1 MQIHQAIFHIKKVI
15 PLEDCKKM
23 IYYMDKH
30 CKTKAEVM
38 GRNNQPQT
46 DTKTRDVLSHWLNPN
61 DYGAPPY
68 YKIVEDAIKE
78 AMSKYSKHIKF
89 LGRLH
94 LHEVNLLKYEVG
106 NFYIKHVDQ
115 SSAMNRTISIIININ
130 EEYEGGDV
138 VFFNPLNDQPYS
150 KPDLKT
156 GDMILF
162 PSNFLYPHQVT
173 PITKGLRYSIVT
185 WLT

>member
-1 MQIHQAIFHIKKVI
+1 MLVQQAILKIEQVI
-15 PLEDCKKM
+15 SKENCKKM
-23 IYYMDKH
+23 ISYMDKN

-38 GRNNQPQT
+38 SRGGKAET

-78 AMSKYSKHIKF
+78 AMIKYSKHIKF

-94 LHEVNLLKYEVG
+94 LHEINLLKYEKG

-115 SSAMNRTISIIININ
+115 SSSLNRTLSIIINLN

-138 VFFNPLNDQPYS
+138 LFFNPVTGMIYS
-150 KPDLKT
+150 KADLKA
-156 GDMILF
+156 GDIILF

-173 PITKGLRYSIVT
+173 PITKGVRYSIVS

>member
-1 MQIHQAIFHIKKVI
+1 MLVQEAIFKIEKI
-15 PLEDCKKM
+15 ITEDNCKKL
-23 IYYMDKH
+23 ISYMDKH

-38 GRNNQPQT
+38 GKNNQPQT

-68 YKIVEDAIKE
+68 YKIVEDAVIK

-94 LHEVNLLKYEVG
+94 LHEINLLKYEKG
-106 NFYIKHVDQ
+106 NFYIKHVDA
-115 SSAMNRTISIIININ
+115 SSSLNRTISIIINLN
-130 EEYEGGDV
+130 EDYEGGDV
-138 VFFNPLNDQPYS
+138 LFFNPMTQMVYS
-150 KPDLKT
+150 KADLKT

-162 PSNFLYPHQVT
+162 PSNFLYPHQVNEV
-173 PITKGLRYSIVT
+173 TKGFRYSVVT

>member
-15 PLEDCKKM
+15 PLADCKKM
-23 IYYMDKH
+23 ISYMDKH

-38 GRNNQPQT
+38 SKHGKPIT
-46 DTKTRDVLSHWLNPN
+46 ETKTRNVLSHWLNPN

-68 YKIVEDAIKE
+68 FKIVENAVKE
-78 AMSKYSKHIKF
+78 GMMKFSKHIKF

-94 LHEVNLLKYEVG
+94 LHEVNLLKYEKG
-106 NFYIKHVDQ
+106 HFYIKHVDH
-115 SSAMNRTISIIININ
+115 AAVLNRTISIIINLN
-130 EEYEGGDV
+130 EKYQGGDV
-138 VFFNPLNDQPYS
+138 VFFNPFNDQPYS
-150 KPDLKT
+150 KPDLKA

-173 PITKGLRYSIVT
+173 TITKGCRYSIVT

>member
-1 MQIHQAIFHIKKVI
+1 MLIQEAILKIENIITK
-15 PLEDCKKM
+15 DNCKKM
-23 IYYMDKH
+23 ISYMDEH

-38 GRNNQPQT
+38 GKLGRAET

-61 DYGAPPY
+61 DYGAPAY

-78 AMSKYSKHIKF
+78 AMIKYSKHIKF

-94 LHEVNLLKYEVG
+94 LHEINLLKYEKG

-115 SSAMNRTISIIININ
+115 SSSLNRTLSIIINLN

-138 VFFNPLNDQPYS
+138 LFFNPVTGMIYS
-150 KPDLKT
+150 KADLKA
-156 GDMILF
+156 GDIILF

-173 PITKGLRYSIVT
+173 PITKGVRYSIVS

>member
-1 MQIHQAIFHIKKVI
+1 
-15 PLEDCKKM
+15 M
-23 IYYMDKH
+23 ISYMDKN

-38 GRNNQPQT
+38 SRSGKAET

-68 YKIVEDAIKE
+68 YTIVEDSIKK
-78 AMSKYSKHIKF
+78 AMDKYVSHIKF

-94 LHEVNLLKYEVG
+94 LNEINLLKYEIG

-115 SSAMNRTISIIININ
+115 STTLNRTISIIINLN
-130 EEYEGGDV
+130 ENYEGGEV
-138 VFFNPLNDQPYS
+138 VFYNPLTNKPYS
-150 KPDLKT
+150 KPSLKT
-156 GDMILF
+156 GDIVLF

-173 PITKGLRYSIVT
+173 PIKKGVRYSIVS
-185 WLT
+185 WLS